1 MQVLVELPVMTS
13 IFSCSNSSC
22 IAYVCLTRLMEAY
35 FFYHFTLF
43 LMSLFIQSDNEN
55 SLLIHFHDHEW
66 GFKFCYINILIII
79 VFVFPLWFHYIFYW
93 VSVIG
98 ASLFILYS
106 LISFLNFAA
115 VLNNK
120 LVNKVNPDRRFD
132 PYVFLLIF
140 ISFLSFSFSLGISLF
155 ILIQFSHSA
164 TSAGTCASKF
174 WNIIFTSF
182 NLLLSV
188 IGTVVSL
195 LPIVREY
202 KPNSGIF
209 QSGIVSAYT
218 AYLLLDAIL
227 SLPCSEK
234 NGCWTVTDCQESTAL
249 ISNYDVTSFLGIFF
263 TIAVIAYQ
271 TYRNSTEISEMS
283 FIDDKLP
290 DKIDNLTGEIH
301 RRYCFWKFHA
311 TFCIASL
318 FMLQNMTDWSV
329 FKTNPARVETG
340 YYAFFFKIGICVLCH
355 LLYIWTLL
363 APALFPNRNFSK
375 I

>member
-1 MQVLVELPVMTS
+1 MQKLVELPVMNS
-13 IFSCSNSSC
+13 IFPCSDSSC

-43 LMSLFIQSDNEN
+43 LMSFFIQNDNESN
-55 SLLIHFHDHEW
+55 LLIHFHDYEW
-66 GFKFCYINILIII
+66 GFKFCYINVLITII
-79 VFVFPLWFHYIFYW
+79 FVLPLWFHRVFYW
-93 VSVIG
+93 ISIIG
-98 ASLFILYS
+98 AILFILYS

-115 VLNNK
+115 VLNIK
-120 LVNKVNPDRRFD
+120 LVNKVDPGRRFD
-132 PYVFLLIF
+132 PYVVLLIS
-140 ISFLSFSFSLGISLF
+140 ISFLSFSFSLGVSLF
-155 ILIQFSHSA
+155 ILIRFSHSA

-174 WNIIFTSF
+174 WNILFTLF

-188 IGTVVSL
+188 IGTVASL

-202 KPNSGIF
+202 KPTSGIF
-209 QSGIVSAYT
+209 QSSIVSAYT
-218 AYLLLDAIL
+218 AYLLLNAIL

-234 NGCWTVTDCQESTAL
+234 NGCWIVTDCQENSAL
-249 ISNYDVTSFLGIFF
+249 ISNYDFTSFLGIFF

-271 TYRNSTEISEMS
+271 TYRNSTEISETS

-290 DKIDNLTGEIH
+290 DETDSLTGEVH
-301 RRYCFWKFHA
+301 GRYCFWKFHV

-318 FMLQNMTDWSV
+318 FMLQNMVDWSI
-329 FKTNPARVETG
+329 FKTNPARVEIG
-340 YYAFFFKIGICVLCH
+340 HYAFFFKIGVSVLCH